1 MLSLQLDQFSSE
13 ISSEICRRPPGL
25 LSPTRPPALL
35 QLQHLLQCLL
45 SLPRSRLLL
54 SLQCCSGVML
64 LHLFQRLLSL
74 IKSKLLSLQLNQFSS
89 EIYRRPPGLLLL
101 QHLLQCLL
109 SLPHSRLQLSLQLE
123 QYRIK
128 ICRRTSVLLL
138 LLHLFQQSV
147 ATVLASVKVPAV
159 ATKVTMQLFMQLK
172 QYRIK
177 ICRRPSVL
185 LLHPLQRLL
194 SLTNPKL
201 LLSLQLDQLSS

>member
-1 MLSLQLDQFSSE
+1 
-13 ISSEICRRPPGL
+13 
-25 LSPTRPPALL
+25 
-35 QLQHLLQCLL
+35 
-45 SLPRSRLLL
+45 
-54 SLQCCSGVML
+54 ML
-64 LHLFQRLLSL
+64 LHLFKRLLSL
-74 IKSKLLSLQLNQFSS
+74 LLNQFSS

-101 QHLLQCLL
+101 QHLLRYLLSITRPPVLLQLRHLLQCLL

-123 QYRIK
+123 QYHIK

-185 LLHPLQRLL
+185 LLHPLQRLQ

-201 LLSLQLDQLSS
+201 LLSLQLNQLGS